1 MNQLG
6 SLISDGLWEGNGV
19 RNCSG
24 DIPAPAIERGPFWVC
39 SEVVHHVKSHG
50 LLVVTTTIRAR
61 GVECPLRDMRLSE
74 PSYEK
79 YLHIGGTATQKQCHG
94 HCAWIHQSV
103 VKRCSDDR
111 RDSISTRASGTQKG
125 RPGFIFAILTREN

>member
-1 MNQLG
+1 VTVCGKGMEYEIVPATSQLLQLNVVH
-6 SLISDGLWEGNGV
+6 SGV
-19 RNCSG
+19 S
-24 DIPAPAIERGPFWVC
+24 

-50 LLVVTTTIRAR
+50 LLVVTNTIRAR

-74 PSYEK
+74 PSCEK
-79 YLHIGGTATQKQCHG
+79 YLHIGGTATLKQRHG

-111 RDSISTRASGTQKG
+111 RDSISTRASATQKG
-125 RPGFIFAILTREN
+125 RPGLIFAILTREN